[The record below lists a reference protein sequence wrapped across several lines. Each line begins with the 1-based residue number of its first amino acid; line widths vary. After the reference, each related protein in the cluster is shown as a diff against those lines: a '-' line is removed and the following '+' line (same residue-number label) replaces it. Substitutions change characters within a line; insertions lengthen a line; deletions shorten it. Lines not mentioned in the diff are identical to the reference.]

1 MKDRIT
7 VENLTHNYGS
17 RCALDHINF
26 TVQCG
31 EILCI
36 LGPNGSGKT
45 TLFKI
50 LSTLIPP
57 TSGSI
62 NLFGFDLQT
71 NAKEIRKILGVVFQ
85 HPGLDVK
92 LTVIENLRYHGHLY
106 GISGKNL
113 KLRISEQLDRFGI
126 NDRAKDLVQELSGG
140 LQRRVEI
147 AKAMLH
153 KPRVLL
159 LDEPSSGLDVS
170 VRRQFFGYLN
180 ELVEQED
187 ILILLT
193 THQMDDAEDCTRVG
207 ILNVGNLV
215 ALDTPN
221 VLKSDIGGDVVLI
234 ETHNKD
240 TLSDAIVNQFN
251 LSPLETNQY
260 LHIECDNGHDFVR
273 NVVAAFPDDI
283 QTIQLRKPTLE
294 DVFLKYTGNPYE

>member
-71 NAKEIRKILGVVFQ
+71 NVKEIRKILGVVFQ

-207 ILNVGNLV
+207 ILNAGNLV